1 MKSYRLRISRRARLD
16 IEDLTDFLLTV
27 MSIEGARR
35 YLDMMIAEVQSL
47 SVYADLYRPSTM
59 ADIRQ
64 YHPKARRMMNANVC
78 NSLILPLPT
87 NCTGNRRE
95 SFLFVFN
102 SFATLCRKVAAGW
115 DGFVNSVI

>member
-1 MKSYRLRISRRARLD
+1 MTRFGNDTLRNMKSYRLRISRRARLD

-64 YHPKARRMMNANVC
+64 YHPKARRMV
-78 NSLILPLPT
+78 SH
-87 NCTGNRRE
+87 NRRWCFIFHVE
-95 SFLFVFN
+95 
-102 SFATLCRKVAAGW
+102 
-115 DGFVNSVI
+115 DDMVIVDRIRPSKMIAR

>member
-27 MSIEGARR
+27 MSVEGARR

-59 ADIRQ
+59 ADIRL
-64 YHPKARRMMNANVC
+64 YHPKARRMV
-78 NSLILPLPT
+78 SH
-87 NCTGNRRE
+87 NRRWCFIFHIE
-95 SFLFVFN
+95 DD
-102 SFATLCRKVAAGW
+102 T
-115 DGFVNSVI
+115 VIVDRIRPSKMIAK